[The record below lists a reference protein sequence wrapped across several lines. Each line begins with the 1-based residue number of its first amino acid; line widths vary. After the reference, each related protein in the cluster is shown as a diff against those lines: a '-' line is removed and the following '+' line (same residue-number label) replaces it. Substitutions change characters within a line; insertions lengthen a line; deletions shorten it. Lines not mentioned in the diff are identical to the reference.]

1 MSSDNKDKPGT
12 PDGTPY
18 LAGQQRD
25 RSLTPV
31 AEAEVTERRYRW
43 IPSMVWLLPL
53 LAGLIGAVLTYRE
66 LTQYG
71 PTIQV
76 SFSSAEGLE
85 AGKTKLRFKDVEIG
99 MVKRIRLAE
108 DRSHVIVSIQLD
120 KNATGFQAKDT
131 RYWVVRPRA
140 DISGV
145 SGLSTLLSGAYIG
158 ADVGSATEHISAFK
172 GLDAPPPVR
181 YDEAGSQFTLR
192 ANEVGSMDIGS
203 PVLFRQIPVGRV
215 TGYSLDDDGKGVN
228 IGIFISRPY
237 DRFVGSNTRF
247 WVASGVNARLDASGI
262 KLHVDSLVSVMAGG
276 VAFANP
282 EEGQGSKAEEGAVF
296 RLSRDQDTA
305 LAAPDGQSHIVVL
318 RFDQSLRGL
327 QPGAS
332 VNFRGVE
339 LGQVKAIDINY
350 DEASGDFSMPVLVE
364 LFPGRLNSKL
374 DLEGLP
380 KTGDKRLNKVS
391 PLGTLEEDAAQIQRL
406 VDRGLRAQ
414 LRTGNL
420 LTGQLY
426 VALDFFPKA
435 EKMAVSQYGQWLELP
450 TVPNSLDEFQSQ
462 VSTLL
467 TKINKI
473 PFEQIG
479 EDVRQTIRDVRR
491 NLAEFERLMKSVNT
505 EMRPEMLRTIQ
516 GLRRTLDSA
525 DRMLANDS
533 PTQQDLRKTLES
545 VSKAADSVRRLTD
558 YLERHPEALLR
569 GKQGEKG

>member
-1 MSSDNKDKPGT
+1 MSSEHKDKPGV
-12 PDGTPY
+12 PEGMGRAEKP
-18 LAGQQRD
+18 
-25 RSLTPV
+25 LTPL
-31 AEAEVTERRYRW
+31 AEADVTERRYRW

-53 LAGLIGAVLTYRE
+53 LAGIIGAVLTYRE

-76 SFSSAEGLE
+76 TFSSAEGLA
-85 AGKTKLRFKDVEIG
+85 AGKTKLRYKDVEIG
-99 MVKRIRLAE
+99 MVKGIRLAE
-108 DRSHVIVSIQLD
+108 DRSHVVVSIQLD
-120 KNATGFQAKDT
+120 KDAGGFQAKDT

-158 ADVGSATEHISAFK
+158 ADVGSSAEHISEFK
-172 GLDAPPPVR
+172 GLEAPPPVR
-181 YDEAGSQFTLR
+181 YDEEGTQFRLR

-203 PVLFRQIPVGRV
+203 PVLYRQIPVGRV
-215 TGYSLDDDGKGVN
+215 TGYSLDEDGKGVS
-228 IGIFISRPY
+228 IGIFITSPY
-237 DRFVGSNTRF
+237 DKFVGSNTRF
-247 WVASGVNARLDASGI
+247 WVASGVNARLDASGV
-262 KLHVDSLVSVMAGG
+262 KLHVDSLMTVMAGG

-282 EEGQGSKAEEGAVF
+282 EEGQGMKVSEGAMF
-296 RLSRDQDTA
+296 RLSRDQETA

-327 QPGAS
+327 QSGAS

-350 DEASGDFSMPVLVE
+350 DEDTGDFSMPVLVE

-380 KTGDKRLNKVS
+380 EEEQQKLKKVS
-391 PLGTLEEDAAQIQRL
+391 PLGTLEEDAEQIQKL

-435 EKMAVSQYGQWLELP
+435 EQVKLSQYGQWLELP

-479 EDVRQTIRDVRR
+479 EEARQSLAGVRR
-491 NLAEFERLMKSVNT
+491 TLNQLENTVKSVNN
-505 EMRPEMLRTIQ
+505 EMRPELLRTIK
-516 GLRRTLDSA
+516 GLNRTLDSA
-525 DRMLANDS
+525 DRLLAHDA
-533 PTQQDLRKTLES
+533 PVQEDLKQTLES
-545 VSKAADSVRRLTD
+545 VSRAADSVRRLTD
-558 YLERHPEALLR
+558 YLERHPESLLR
-569 GKQGEKG
+569 GKQGEKR

>member
-1 MSSDNKDKPGT
+1 MDSEDREKDDERQGGQRRRDGQAPAMT
-12 PDGTPY
+12 PLVQAD
-18 LAGQQRD
+18 
-25 RSLTPV
+25 
-31 AEAEVTERRYRW
+31 VTERRYRW

-53 LAGLIGAVLTYRE
+53 LAGIIGAVLTYRE

-71 PTIQV
+71 PMIQIT
-76 SFSSAEGLE
+76 FKTAEGLE
-85 AGKTKLRFKDVEIG
+85 AGKTRLRYKDVEIG
-99 MVKRIRLAE
+99 LVKGIRLAE

-120 KNATGFQAKDT
+120 KDAGSFQARDT

-158 ADVGSATEHISAFK
+158 ADAGKSDEYISQFE
-172 GLDAPPPVR
+172 GLEAPPPLR
-181 YDEAGSQFTLR
+181 YDEVGSQFTLKAR
-192 ANEVGSMDIGS
+192 EVGSMDIGS
-203 PVLFRQIPVGRV
+203 PVLYRQVPVGRV
-215 TGYSLDDDGKGVN
+215 TGYSLDEDGKGVS
-228 IGIFISRPY
+228 IRIFVSSPY
-237 DRFVGSNTRF
+237 DRFVGTNTRF
-247 WVASGVNARLDASGI
+247 WVASGVNARLDASGVSV
-262 KLHVDSLVSVMAGG
+262 HVDSLLTIMAGG
-276 VAFANP
+276 IAFGTP
-282 EEGQGSKAEEGAVF
+282 EEGRGMTAGEDTVF
-296 RLSRDQDTA
+296 RLARDQETA
-305 LAAPDGQSHIVVL
+305 MAAPDGQSHIVVL
-318 RFDQSLRGL
+318 QFDQSLRGL

-339 LGQVKAIDINY
+339 LGQVMAIDIDY
-350 DEASGDFSMPVLVE
+350 DEETGNFSMPVLVE

-374 DLEGLP
+374 SLDGLP
-380 KTGDKRLNKVS
+380 VRQRQPVS
-391 PLGTLEEDAAQIQRL
+391 PLGTLEEDAAQMQRL

-435 EKMAVSQYGQWLELP
+435 EKKQIRQYGEWLELP
-450 TVPNSLDEFQSQ
+450 TVPNSLDEFQTQ

-467 TKINKI
+467 TKINNI

-479 EDVRQTIRDVRR
+479 EEARKTLVDVRR
-491 NLAEFERLMKSVNT
+491 NLAQFERLMTSVNT
-505 EMRPEMLRTIQ
+505 ELRPEMLRTIQ

-533 PTQQDLRKTLES
+533 PTQEDLRQTLAS
-545 VSKAADSVRRLTD
+545 VSKAADSLRRLTD

-569 GKQGEKG
+569 GKAGEKP

>member
-1 MSSDNKDKPGT
+1 MDSEDRKQDRDGQGARPRRAGGVPAMS
-12 PDGTPY
+12 
-18 LAGQQRD
+18 
-25 RSLTPV
+25 PV
-31 AEAEVTERRYRW
+31 AQADVTERRYRW

-53 LAGLIGAVLTYRE
+53 LAGIIGAVLTYRE

-71 PTIQV
+71 PMIQI
-76 SFSSAEGLE
+76 SFKTAEGLE
-85 AGKTKLRFKDVEIG
+85 AGKTRLRYKDVEIG
-99 MVKRIRLAE
+99 LVKGIRLAE

-120 KNATGFQAKDT
+120 KDAGSFQAKDT

-158 ADVGSATEHISAFK
+158 ADAGKSDEYISQFE
-172 GLDAPPPVR
+172 GLEAPPPLR
-181 YDEAGSQFTLR
+181 YDEVGSQFTLKAR
-192 ANEVGSMDIGS
+192 EVGSMDIGS
-203 PVLFRQIPVGRV
+203 PVLYRQVPVGRV
-215 TGYSLDDDGKGVN
+215 TGYSLDEDGKGVS
-228 IGIFISRPY
+228 IRIFVSSPY
-237 DRFVGSNTRF
+237 DRFVGTNTRF
-247 WVASGVNARLDASGI
+247 WVASGVNARLDASGVSV
-262 KLHVDSLVSVMAGG
+262 HVDSLLTMMAGG
-276 VAFANP
+276 IAFGTP
-282 EEGQGSKAEEGAVF
+282 EEGRGMKADEDTVF
-296 RLSRDQDTA
+296 RLARDQETA
-305 LAAPDGQSHIVVL
+305 MAAPDGQSHIVVL
-318 RFDQSLRGL
+318 QFDQSLRGL

-339 LGQVKAIDINY
+339 LGQVMAIDIDY
-350 DEASGDFSMPVLVE
+350 DEETGNFSMPVLVE

-374 DLEGLP
+374 SLDGLP
-380 KTGDKRLNKVS
+380 VRQRQQVS
-391 PLGTLEEDAAQIQRL
+391 PLGTLEEDTAQMQRL

-435 EKMAVSQYGQWLELP
+435 EKKQIRQYGEWLELP
-450 TVPNSLDEFQSQ
+450 TVPNSLDEFQTQ

-467 TKINKI
+467 TKINNI

-479 EDVRQTIRDVRR
+479 DEVKKTLVDVRR
-491 NLAEFERLMKSVNT
+491 NLAQFESLMKSVNT

-533 PTQQDLRKTLES
+533 PTQQDLRQTLSS
-545 VSKAADSVRRLTD
+545 VSKAADSLRRLTD

-569 GKQGEKG
+569 GKPGEKE